1 MTRLSRRAA
10 AALLLAAAAWAPVA
24 PAPAQEAQDGTAEA
38 FIERLG
44 RQTVG
49 TLAEKSAPTAER
61 VARLK
66 GVLNN
71 AADLPYIA
79 RVILGRYWRQAT
91 EAQQAE
97 YLRLFDAL
105 VLQTMAERIDSYS
118 GQTFEVTGSRKA
130 DDTDTVVSTNILT
143 PSGGPSYR
151 VDWRVR
157 QGEDGAFRLIDI
169 VAEGVSLVLTQ
180 RSEVND
186 IVGRSGVDDLLAEMR
201 RRLEQ
206 RDAAGA
212 GRPA

>member
-186 IVGRSGVDDLLAEMR
+186 IVGRSGVDGLLAEMR

>member
-1 MTRLSRRAA
+1 
-10 AALLLAAAAWAPVA
+10 
-24 PAPAQEAQDGTAEA
+24 
-38 FIERLG
+38 
-44 RQTVG
+44 
-49 TLAEKSAPTAER
+49 
-61 VARLK
+61 
-66 GVLNN
+66 VLNN

-186 IVGRSGVDDLLAEMR
+186 IVGRSGVDGLLAEMR

>member
-10 AALLLAAAAWAPVA
+10 AALLLAAAAWAPA
-24 PAPAQEAQDGTAEA
+24 APAQEAQDGTAEA

-186 IVGRSGVDDLLAEMR
+186 IVGRSGVDGLLAEMR

>member
-1 MTRLSRRAA
+1 MVMRLSRRAAAA
-10 AALLLAAAAWAPVA
+10 AALLLAAAWSPAA
-24 PAPAQEAQDGTAEA
+24 PAGAQDGTAEA

-49 TLAEKSAPTAER
+49 TLAEKSAPTPER

-66 GVLNN
+66 GVLNQ

-79 RVILGRYWRQAT
+79 RVIMGRYWRQAT

-105 VLQTMAERIDSYS
+105 VLQTMAERIDSYA

-143 PSGGPSYR
+143 PSGGPTYR

-157 QGEDGAFRLIDI
+157 QGEDGGFKLIDI

-186 IVGRSGVDDLLAEMR
+186 IVGRSGIDGLLAEMR

>member
-10 AALLLAAAAWAPVA
+10 AALLLAAAAWAPA
-24 PAPAQEAQDGTAEA
+24 IPAQEARDGTAEA

-186 IVGRSGVDDLLAEMR
+186 IVGRSGVDGLLAEMR

>member
-10 AALLLAAAAWAPVA
+10 AALLLAAAAWAPA
-24 PAPAQEAQDGTAEA
+24 IPAQEAQDGTAEA

-186 IVGRSGVDDLLAEMR
+186 IVGRSGVDGLLAEMR

>member
-1 MTRLSRRAA
+1 MVMRLSRRAAAA
-10 AALLLAAAAWAPVA
+10 AALLLAAAWSPAA
-24 PAPAQEAQDGTAEA
+24 PAGAQDGTAEA

-49 TLAEKSAPTAER
+49 TLAEKSAPAPER

-66 GVLNN
+66 GVLNQ

-79 RVILGRYWRQAT
+79 RVIMGRYWRQAT

-105 VLQTMAERIDSYS
+105 VLQTMAERIDSYA

-143 PSGGPSYR
+143 PSGGPTYR

-157 QGEDGAFRLIDI
+157 QGEDGGFKLIDI

-186 IVGRSGVDDLLAEMR
+186 IVGRSGIDGLLAEMR